1 MASANIASN
10 IPPGSAPSSGKRF
23 KSNSP
28 LKGLSMLRARTAS
41 PNSERISFDSDS
53 PLENDILSIAQ
64 LKPHIQSAKN
74 ESEKNNSMYQSFD
87 EFMRSPSLEAL
98 SPRYM
103 YPTINEGSREDS
115 SQISYN
121 YEDRDDDLSIQ
132 GRQAK
137 ARAKESVTGSILYM

>member
-28 LKGLSMLRARTAS
+28 LKGLSMIRARTAS
-41 PNSERISFDSDS
+41 PNSERISFDSDI

-64 LKPHIQSAKN
+64 LKPHSIQSAKN
-74 ESEKNNSMYQSFD
+74 ESMYQSFD